1 MSNFISLDVET
12 ANSWLG
18 SLCQIGIVEFSGTE
32 VVNEWV
38 TLVNP
43 KDYFDPLNVM
53 IHGIDEHAV
62 RDAPTFSQISEQLW
76 GLTAGKLVACYGH
89 FDYAAMTRA
98 CSKHSLSIPE
108 NITWLNLHRVVRR
121 AWPDQFGQ
129 IGYNLANVCKEL
141 DVPLDHHH
149 DALCDAKA
157 AGLIYLQAMQHS
169 GLNHQSWLERI
180 KQRITARPGYDIP
193 EANPDGPLYGERIAF
208 TGALDI
214 TRQEAAEL
222 AAPAGCQPQSG
233 VNKHTTLLVVGDQD
247 IRRINES
254 GKSTKHLKAE
264 KLIQEGKPLRIIGE
278 SDFKTLIQSA
288 SLIF

>member
-18 SLCQIGIVEFSGTE
+18 SICQIGIVEFSEGT

-62 RDAPTFSQISEQLW
+62 RDAPTFAQISEQLW
-76 GLTAGKLVACYGH
+76 SLTAGKLVACYGH

-98 CSKHSLSIPE
+98 CSKHSLCIPE
-108 NITWLNLHRVVRR
+108 DITWLNLHRVVRR
-121 AWPDQFGQ
+121 AWPEQFGQ
-129 IGYNLANVCKEL
+129 IGYNLANVCNEL
-141 DVPLDHHH
+141 AVPLDNHH

-157 AGLIYLQAMQHS
+157 AGFIYLQAMQHS
-169 GLNHQSWLERI
+169 GLSHEDWLERI
-180 KQRITARPGYDIP
+180 KQRITPRPEYDIP
-193 EANPDGPLYGERIAF
+193 EANVDGPLYGERIVF
-208 TGALDI
+208 TGALEI
-214 TRQEAAEL
+214 TRRDAAEL
-222 AAPAGCQPQSG
+222 AAEAGCEVQPG

-254 GKSTKHLKAE
+254 GKSNKHLKAE
-264 KLIQEGKPLRIIGE
+264 KLIKEGKSLRIIGE
-278 SDFKTLIQSA
+278 SDFKLLLQSA
-288 SLIF
+288 NLIF